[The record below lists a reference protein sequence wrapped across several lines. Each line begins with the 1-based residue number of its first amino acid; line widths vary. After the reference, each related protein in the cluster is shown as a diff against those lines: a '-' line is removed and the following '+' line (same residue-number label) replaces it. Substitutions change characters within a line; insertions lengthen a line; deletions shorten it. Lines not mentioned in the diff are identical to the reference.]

1 MKRALWTLLAISVA
15 NGKTLSPVQVQKS
28 LFLLGRMLPD
38 EVGDLFQSFTPY
50 NYGPFCLE
58 IYQDAEKLSSKEL
71 ITITRPLGQRQVEY
85 RATPK
90 GLELAKELQKEVPER
105 ALQYLNKVV
114 KWARELSFQELVRV
128 IYSIFP
134 EFKRN
139 SVFVD

>member
-1 MKRALWTLLAISVA
+1 
-15 NGKTLSPVQVQKS
+15 
-28 LFLLGRMLPD
+28 
-38 EVGDLFQSFTPY
+38 
-50 NYGPFCLE
+50 
-58 IYQDAEKLSSKEL
+58 
-71 ITITRPLGQRQVEY
+71 
-85 RATPK
+85 
-90 GLELAKELQKEVPER
+90 LELAKELQKEVPER